1 MRTCLVAF
9 LLFSLAM
16 AARAGEREAF
26 EPGYELA
33 REKGCFEC
41 HALGRTEVGPAFQA
55 IARRYR
61 FDAQAREHLP
71 YVVRGGSAGHWG
83 DRFAQASSK
92 QSTELRCR

>member
-1 MRTCLVAF
+1 
-9 LLFSLAM
+9 M

-33 REKGCFEC
+33 REKGYFDC

-61 FDAQAREHLP
+61 FDAHAREHLP

-83 DRFAQASSK
+83 DRFAMWPQPNLSDAEVE
-92 QSTELRCR
+92 ELVEWVLSQ